1 VFYPRFLDET
11 SAGELRIICSLGD
24 CPDNGFEDLGF
35 DEDPWALGEL
45 RLWQVSYVPN

>member
-1 VFYPRFLDET
+1 M
-11 SAGELRIICSLGD
+11 AD

-45 RLWQVSYVPN
+45 RIWEVSVPAF